1 MKSIKNKVIFSFLVF
16 TILISSTLASALDV
30 NLTEPNNPKKG
41 NEVKFTINIDLNVG
55 ERFLYEKGDFV
66 IRHTDL
72 IFTGPNGF
80 EETCRIKDGEI
91 QDCEL
96 NLNFDKEYTDGK
108 LTYDIGWDTPSNIKK
123 GTYDVTAKVYSSSN
137 FENYGY
143 NTCEVLIGRYH
154 AWFNFQKGQED
165 YDPELDLNEDGVVD
179 ISDVALFSSG
189 EYGNS
194 GKLFG
199 RFQGFF
205 RLISNYDSMLNGLD
219 LYEDGVIDLSDIII
233 LSQNIWGEYNEV
245 QDFNGDGVIDI
256 SDVIIYS
263 QNIYD
268 QEWCTERLEIMDGIS
283 IEVESDEQEFRIRSD
298 SGNDDDEPRYFY
310 SNEVLTQREEMVE
323 DETITKVSDAVP
335 SLDDMWIV
343 VFYLIGIVL
352 AVGGI
357 VILSKKL

>member
-1 MKSIKNKVIFSFLVF
+1 M
-16 TILISSTLASALDV
+16 
-30 NLTEPNNPKKG
+30 
-41 NEVKFTINIDLNVG
+41 
-55 ERFLYEKGDFV
+55 
-66 IRHTDL
+66 
-72 IFTGPNGF
+72 
-80 EETCRIKDGEI
+80 
-91 QDCEL
+91 
-96 NLNFDKEYTDGK
+96 
-108 LTYDIGWDTPSNIKK
+108 
-123 GTYDVTAKVYSSSN
+123 
-137 FENYGY
+137 
-143 NTCEVLIGRYH
+143 
-154 AWFNFQKGQED
+154 
-165 YDPELDLNEDGVVD
+165 NEDGVVD

-283 IEVESDEQEFRIRSD
+283 IEV
-298 SGNDDDEPRYFY
+298 DEPRYFY
-310 SNEVLTQREEMVE
+310 SNEVLTQREEMVG